1 MTKLKALWA
10 DNHDIA
16 KATLEMLEI
25 FVLAVIAMTIAPALI
40 LLTITSY

>member
-1 MTKLKALWA
+1 MTKLKAFWA

-25 FVLAVIAMTIAPALI
+25 FVLAFIAITIAPALVI
-40 LLTITSY
+40 LTIISY

>member
-16 KATLEMLEI
+16 KATLEMLET
-25 FVLAVIAMTIAPALI
+25 FLLAIIAIMIAPALI
-40 LLTITSY
+40 WFSYGSF